1 MIEISFSQKYGY
13 TSVTSI
19 FQREEVIEEFRI
31 SIWNNLKLILW
42 DNYDSH
48 PWDMEINRLVKDV
61 WLNHLNRDLDS
72 LPSFLPSIYRAS
84 SESDGAYGILKKYFF
99 TCEWYLVYD
108 FLEFIV
114 KSLPQSVSSSMIV
127 KINFELEK
135 FNAAYRFI
143 DISIVEITDKN
154 EIEAIEVALN
164 HPEKSVREHLNS
176 ALNKLSD
183 KEAPDYRNSIK
194 ESISA
199 VEAACRILTG
209 NKSATL
215 GDALKKVNNLHPA
228 MKQAFDKLYGYTSDA
243 SGVRHSLLDED
254 TITYAD
260 AKFMLV
266 TCSAFVS
273 YLNTNLSKP

>member
-1 MIEISFSQKYGY
+1 MANFSQRYGY
-13 TSVTSI
+13 SSLEQA
-19 FQREEVIEEFRI
+19 FQKEAVSESLRTALWNVLKIRI
-31 SIWNNLKLILW
+31 W
-42 DNYDSH
+42 DLYDSERSSY
-48 PWDMEINRLVKDV
+48 DDNSKRINFLVRRV
-61 WLNHLNRDLDS
+61 WIHYLNKDLDK
-72 LPSFLPSIYRAS
+72 LPTFKRYQQ
-84 SESDGAYGILKKYFF
+84 GAYYELKDYFSSCQWF
-99 TCEWYLVYD
+99 EVYN
-108 FLEFIV
+108 FLEFIAEGDNR
-114 KSLPQSVSSSMIV
+114 LFNIETRNW
-127 KINFELEK
+127 INSTLEK
-135 FNAAYRFI
+135 HNAAYRFV
-143 DISIVEITDKN
+143 DNSIVEITDKN
-154 EIEAIEVALN
+154 EIEAIEVALS

-243 SGVRHSLLDED
+243 SGVRHSLLDET

>member
-1 MIEISFSQKYGY
+1 MPKFSEKYGY
-13 TSVTSI
+13 SSVEKA
-19 FQREEVIEEFRI
+19 FQREVLSDGLRVA
-31 SIWNNLKLILW
+31 IWNILKITIW
-42 DNYDSH
+42 DRYDFHNEDYSSTSK
-48 PWDMEINRLVKDV
+48 EINLLIKRI
-61 WLNHLNRDLDS
+61 WIHFLNRDLDK
-72 LPSFLPSIYRAS
+72 LPRFRGNEQGSYA
-84 SESDGAYGILKKYFF
+84 ELKKYFYECDWF
-99 TCEWYLVYD
+99 KAYD

-114 KSLPQSVSSSMIV
+114 IDATELLNSDA
-127 KINFELEK
+127 INWINNTLEK
-135 FNAAYRFI
+135 HNAAYRI
-143 DISIVEITDKN
+143 VETSVVEITDEN

-164 HPEKSVREHLNS
+164 HPEKPVREHLNS

-183 KEAPDYRNSIK
+183 KEVPDYRNSIK

-199 VEAACRILTG
+199 VEAACRILTD

-215 GDALKKVNNLHPA
+215 SDALKKVNNLHPA

-243 SGVRHSLLDED
+243 SGVRHSLLDET

-273 YLNTNLSKP
+273 YLNTNLSKS

>member
-1 MIEISFSQKYGY
+1 
-13 TSVTSI
+13 
-19 FQREEVIEEFRI
+19 
-31 SIWNNLKLILW
+31 
-42 DNYDSH
+42 
-48 PWDMEINRLVKDV
+48 
-61 WLNHLNRDLDS
+61 
-72 LPSFLPSIYRAS
+72 
-84 SESDGAYGILKKYFF
+84 
-99 TCEWYLVYD
+99 
-108 FLEFIV
+108 
-114 KSLPQSVSSSMIV
+114 MIV

-273 YLNTNLSKP
+273 YLNINLSKP